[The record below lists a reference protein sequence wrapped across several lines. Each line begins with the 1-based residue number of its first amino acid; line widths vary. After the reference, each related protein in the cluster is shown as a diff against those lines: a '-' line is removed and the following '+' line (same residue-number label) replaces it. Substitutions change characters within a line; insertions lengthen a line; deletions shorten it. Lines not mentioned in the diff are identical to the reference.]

1 MYVYIHHVCV
11 YIYIYIYVGYRIG
24 LPRWHSGKEYTCQC
38 WRHGFNSWFGKIPWS
53 RKWQP
58 TPPFLPEK
66 AHGQRSLSGLSPWGH
81 KELDVT
87 EWLSIHTHILGQ
99 PKNSFGYG
107 KVLWKN
113 LNFLA
118 DPIYYSQAQK
128 LLGPGVA
135 LSRPLESWVWV
146 GGFLWGRSGLR

>member
-1 MYVYIHHVCV
+1 M
-11 YIYIYIYVGYRIG
+11 
-24 LPRWHSGKEYTCQC
+24 
-38 WRHGFNSWFGKIPWS
+38 
-53 RKWQP
+53 
-58 TPPFLPEK
+58 
-66 AHGQRSLSGLSPWGH
+66 SPWGH

-146 GGFLWGRSGLR
+146 GGFLWGGSGLR